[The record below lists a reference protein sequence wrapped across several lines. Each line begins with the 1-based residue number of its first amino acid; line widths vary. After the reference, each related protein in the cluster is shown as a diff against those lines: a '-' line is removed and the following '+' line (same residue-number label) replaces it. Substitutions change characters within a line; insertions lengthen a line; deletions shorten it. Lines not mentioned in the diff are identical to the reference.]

1 MKVPTLELR
10 GSPYEFGLAHG
21 RAFRD
26 AIRDYA
32 VERMRLAGEEGWTGR
47 SSSRAEVLAVAEACL
62 DHHRR
67 FSPELAEELEGMA
80 DATDLS
86 LAELIVVGGFTD
98 FVDTMAAGSQAV
110 LETKALDDCTA
121 FLVPNARMR
130 GGQGA
135 IGQTWDM
142 HEGSAEHVVLLRG
155 RPKDAP
161 AFDVFTTAGAVGMI
175 GMNEAGLSVGITNLL
190 GANGRAG
197 VTWPFVV
204 RRMLQEETLDAA
216 LAVLQGAHL
225 AGAHYYM
232 VMDAAGNGAHVE
244 ALVSTTHVQ
253 RLQNAALAHTNHCLL
268 PETRSVERKREPASQ
283 QDSEARL
290 ADADRLLD
298 REDLTINDL
307 QAVTADTAN
316 ICHAGVE
323 PRFVG
328 TCGAVIMRPATREL
342 WTVAGRPSEGEY
354 ERFVVSAGA
363 GQGVPVGGAVEG

>member
-1 MKVPTLELR
+1 MTVPTLELR

-21 RAFRD
+21 RAFRG

-32 VERMRLAGEEGWTGR
+32 VERMRLAGEPHWTGR

-62 DHHRR
+62 EHHRS
-67 FSPELAEELEGMA
+67 FSPELTEELEGMA
-80 DATDLS
+80 AATDLS
-86 LAELIVVGGFTD
+86 LAELVVVGGFTD
-98 FVDTMAAGSQAV
+98 FVDAMAAGSRRV

-121 FLVPNARMR
+121 FLVPGARMHA
-130 GGQGA
+130 GQGA

-155 RPKDAP
+155 RPEDAP

-204 RRMLQEETLDAA
+204 RRMLETESLGEA
-216 LAVLQGAHL
+216 LAVLKSAPL

-232 VMDAAGNGAHVE
+232 IMDATGAGAHVE
-244 ALVSTTHVQ
+244 AMVGTQHVQ
-253 RLQNAALAHTNHCLL
+253 LLDDTALAHTNHCLL
-268 PETRSVERKREPASQ
+268 PEMQAVERKRDPASQ
-283 QDSEARL
+283 TDSEARL
-290 ADADRLLD
+290 ADAERLLD
-298 REDLTINDL
+298 RSDLSVEDL
-307 QAVTADTAN
+307 QAVTAHTAN
-316 ICHAGVE
+316 ICHVGEA

-354 ERFVVSAGA
+354 ERFKVSAAPREAASSGT
-363 GQGVPVGGAVEG
+363 

>member
-10 GSPYEFGLAHG
+10 GSPYEFGLTHG
-21 RAFRD
+21 RAFRS
-26 AIRDYA
+26 AIRAYA
-32 VERMRLAGEEGWTGR
+32 AERVTLAGEPGWTGR
-47 SSSRAEVLAVAEACL
+47 SSSRAQVLAVAEACL
-62 DHHRR
+62 EHHRE
-67 FSPELAEELEGMA
+67 FSPELTEELEGMA
-80 DATDLS
+80 AATDVS
-86 LAELIVVGGFTD
+86 LPELIVSGGFTD
-98 FVDTMAAGSQAV
+98 FVDTMAAGVDAV

-121 FLVPNARMR
+121 FLVPGVRML

-155 RPKDAP
+155 RPKHAP

-204 RRMLQEETLDAA
+204 RQMLLKETLEEA
-216 LAVLQGAHL
+216 LEVLKQARL

-232 VMDAAGNGAHVE
+232 VMDAAGDGAHVE
-244 ALVSTTHVQ
+244 AMVGATNVQ
-253 RLQNAALAHTNHCLL
+253 VLEGAALAHTNHCLL
-268 PETRSVERKREPASQ
+268 PAMKAVERKREPASQ

-290 ADADRLLD
+290 ADAERLLD
-298 REDLTINDL
+298 RTDLTIEDL

-342 WTVAGRPSEGEY
+342 WTVAGRPSEGAY
-354 ERFVVSAGA
+354 ERFEVASSGSEA
-363 GQGVPVGGAVEG
+363 PVGAAD

>member
-10 GSPYEFGLAHG
+10 GSAYEFGLAHG
-21 RAFRD
+21 RAFRG
-26 AIRDYA
+26 AIRAYA
-32 VERMRLAGEEGWTGR
+32 DERIQLAGQPGWTGR
-47 SSSRAEVLAVAEACL
+47 ASTRAEVMAVAEACL
-62 DHHRR
+62 QHHRD
-67 FSPELAEELEGMA
+67 FSPTLTEELEGMA
-80 DATDLS
+80 AATDLS
-86 LAELIVVGGFTD
+86 LAELVVVGGFTD
-98 FVDTMAAGSQAV
+98 FVDAMAAGAQTV

-121 FLVPNARMR
+121 FLVPNSCMR
-130 GGQGA
+130 SAQGA

-204 RRMLQEETLDAA
+204 REMLLTETLDEA
-216 LAVLQGAHL
+216 LAVLARAPL

-232 VMDAAGNGAHVE
+232 VMDAAGNGAQVE
-244 ALVSTTHVQ
+244 AMVSMNHVSK
-253 RLQNAALAHTNHCLL
+253 LADAPLAHTNHCLL
-268 PETRSVERKREPASQ
+268 PETRAVERPREPASQ
-283 QDSEARL
+283 QDSVARL
-290 ADADRLLD
+290 ADADRLLA
-298 REDLTINDL
+298 RGDLTIQDL

-316 ICHAGVE
+316 ICHVGVE

-342 WTVAGRPSEGEY
+342 WTVAGRPSEGEFQ
-354 ERFVVSAGA
+354 RFSAQEAQVS
-363 GQGVPVGGAVEG
+363 GVR

>member
-10 GSPYEFGLAHG
+10 GSAYEFGLAHG
-21 RAFRD
+21 RAFRG
-26 AIRDYA
+26 AIRNYA
-32 VERMRLAGEEGWTGR
+32 EERIRLAGDPGWVGR
-47 SSSRAEVLAVAEACL
+47 SAGRAEVLAVAEACL
-62 DHHRR
+62 EHHRE
-67 FSPELAEELEGMA
+67 FSPELTEELEGMA
-80 DATDLS
+80 AATDLS

-98 FVDTMAAGSQAV
+98 FVDTMAAGSEAV

-155 RPKDAP
+155 RPKNAP

-204 RRMLQEETLDAA
+204 RQMLLMESLVEALEVLKAA
-216 LAVLQGAHL
+216 PL

-244 ALVSTTHVQ
+244 AMVSTTNVQ
-253 RLQNAALAHTNHCLL
+253 VLGGAALAHTNHCLL
-268 PETRSVERKREPASQ
+268 PETRAVERRREPASQ

-290 ADADRLLD
+290 ADAERLLD
-298 REDLTINDL
+298 RTDLTTEDL

-342 WTVAGRPSEGEY
+342 WTVAGRPSEGSY
-354 ERFVVSAGA
+354 ERYMVSAASTEAPA
-363 GQGVPVGGAVEG
+363 GVTA

>member
-1 MKVPTLELR
+1 MKVPTLELT

-26 AIRDYA
+26 AIRGYA
-32 VERMRLAGEEGWTGR
+32 VERMRLAGEPHWTGR
-47 SSSRAEVLAVAEACL
+47 TSSRDEVLAVAEACL
-62 DHHRR
+62 EHHRR
-67 FSPELAEELEGMA
+67 FSPSLTEELEGMA
-80 DATDLS
+80 AATDLS
-86 LAELIVVGGFTD
+86 LAELVVVGGFTD
-98 FVDTMAAGSQAV
+98 FVDAMATGSRKV
-110 LETKALDDCTA
+110 LETEALDDCTA

-155 RPKDAP
+155 RPENAP

-204 RRMLQEETLDAA
+204 RRMLEMENLDDA
-216 LAVLQGAHL
+216 LAVLRSAPL

-232 VMDAAGNGAHVE
+232 IMDASGAGAHVE
-244 ALVSTTHVQ
+244 AMVGTQNVQ
-253 RLQNAALAHTNHCLL
+253 LLQEAPLAHTNHCLL
-268 PETRSVERKREPASQ
+268 PETRAVERPRDPDSQ
-283 QDSEARL
+283 ADSVARL
-290 ADADRLLD
+290 ADAERLLD
-298 REDLTINDL
+298 RSDLSVEDL

-316 ICHAGVE
+316 ICHVGQA

-354 ERFVVSAGA
+354 ERFVVGAAPKEAAATGAAGA
-363 GQGVPVGGAVEG
+363 

>member
-1 MKVPTLELR
+1 MKVPTLELT

-26 AIRDYA
+26 AIRGYA
-32 VERMRLAGEEGWTGR
+32 VERMRLAGEPHWTGR
-47 SSSRAEVLAVAEACL
+47 TSSRDEVLAVAEACL
-62 DHHRR
+62 EHHRR
-67 FSPELAEELEGMA
+67 FSPSLTEELEGMA
-80 DATDLS
+80 AATDLS
-86 LAELIVVGGFTD
+86 LAELVVVGGFTD
-98 FVDTMAAGSQAV
+98 FVDAMATGSRKV

-121 FLVPNARMR
+121 FLVPNSRMQ

-155 RPKDAP
+155 RPADAP

-204 RRMLQEETLDAA
+204 RQMLLKETLEEA
-216 LAVLQGAHL
+216 LEVLTSAPL

-244 ALVSTTHVQ
+244 AMVSTNHVQ
-253 RLQNAALAHTNHCLL
+253 QLQDAALAHTNHCLL
-268 PETRSVERKREPASQ
+268 PGTRAVERKREPASQ

-298 REDLTINDL
+298 RSDLTVEDL

-316 ICHAGVE
+316 ICHVGVE
-323 PRFVG
+323 PRFV
-328 TCGAVIMRPATREL
+328 
-342 WTVAGRPSEGEY
+342 
-354 ERFVVSAGA
+354 
-363 GQGVPVGGAVEG
+363 